1 MLLTPTLRAQLAHIS
16 LSTVRRLAPGPAA
29 NPARIV
35 RPYLR
40 LGNARQQQMPAKRL
54 PWDTAVP
61 GYLEIDLVFHC
72 GLSSS
77 GEFGYTLQMID
88 VATGWSGRRALLGR
102 SYVAVADA
110 CDYLLTQQ
118 FPFPLYELHPD
129 NGSEFL
135 NANLLR
141 FIAQHFTHLV
151 WSRSRPYRKN
161 DHRNVEQKNATLV
174 RAFLGDYRLDTVKQI
189 RYLNHLYDL
198 THPYYNFFQPVLH
211 LVEKTYT
218 PAQDAQPARLH
229 RQHDQAR
236 PPLQRLLETEVLT
249 ATQQAALVAQRAQLN
264 PRQLRRDIYAG
275 LDHLFA
281 YPGATPGQVE
291 SVFETLAY
299 PELFPEA
306 LKALEG

>member
-1 MLLTPTLRAQLAHIS
+1 LQ
-16 LSTVRRLAPGPAA
+16 
-29 NPARIV
+29 RI
-35 RPYLR
+35 
-40 LGNARQQQMPAKRL
+40 GGTQRL
-54 PWDTAVP
+54 PWDTAMP

-72 GLSSS
+72 GPSSS

-174 RAFLGDYRLDTVKQI
+174 RALLGGVFRGQFFLPK
-189 RYLNHLYDL
+189 
-198 THPYYNFFQPVLH
+198 
-211 LVEKTYT
+211 
-218 PAQDAQPARLH
+218 
-229 RQHDQAR
+229 
-236 PPLQRLLETEVLT
+236 
-249 ATQQAALVAQRAQLN
+249 
-264 PRQLRRDIYAG
+264 
-275 LDHLFA
+275 
-281 YPGATPGQVE
+281 
-291 SVFETLAY
+291 
-299 PELFPEA
+299 
-306 LKALEG
+306 

>member
-1 MLLTPTLRAQLAHIS
+1 ME
-16 LSTVRRLAPGPAA
+16 
-29 NPARIV
+29 RI
-35 RPYLR
+35 
-40 LGNARQQQMPAKRL
+40 GGTQRL

-129 NGSEFL
+129 NGNEFL

-161 DHRNVEQKNATLV
+161 DNRNVEQKNATLV
-174 RAFLGDYRLDTVKQI
+174 RALLGGVFRGQFFLPK
-189 RYLNHLYDL
+189 
-198 THPYYNFFQPVLH
+198 
-211 LVEKTYT
+211 
-218 PAQDAQPARLH
+218 
-229 RQHDQAR
+229 
-236 PPLQRLLETEVLT
+236 
-249 ATQQAALVAQRAQLN
+249 
-264 PRQLRRDIYAG
+264 
-275 LDHLFA
+275 
-281 YPGATPGQVE
+281 
-291 SVFETLAY
+291 
-299 PELFPEA
+299 
-306 LKALEG
+306 